1 MVEGR
6 TICEEPGREHQRTDN
21 DEQDGEYR
29 DENAGAAAEI
39 VGGDEHGK
47 IVEIKDDG
55 RILDEVGPEERPGK
69 KRGRK
74 GLLEVLKKQ
83 LLQLPHEAASLH
95 CLHIEG
101 GVVRHR
107 FHVKMLS
114 DRGRET

>member
-39 VGGDEHGK
+39 VGGDEYGK
-47 IVEIKDDG
+47 IVEIKDNG
-55 RILDEVGPEERPGK
+55 RILDEVGPEKRPGK
-69 KRGRK
+69 ECGRK

-83 LLQLPHEAASLH
+83 LLQLPHQAPGLH
-95 CLHIEG
+95 CLDIESAL
-101 GVVRHR
+101 VSYCLHMEV
-107 FHVKMLS
+107 LS
-114 DRGRET
+114 DIQRET